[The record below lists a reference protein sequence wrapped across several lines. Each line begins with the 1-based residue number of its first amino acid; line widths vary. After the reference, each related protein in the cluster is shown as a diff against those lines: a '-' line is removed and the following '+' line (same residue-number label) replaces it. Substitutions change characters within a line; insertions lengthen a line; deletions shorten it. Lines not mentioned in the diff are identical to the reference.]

1 MYMSMYIGSL
11 GTNSLMFENCLV
23 FCDVRHVRSSI
34 LGQNEL
40 FEKFDV
46 QTIVVSEQGIPREE
60 KIFARK
66 ILREEKDAFLAKKN
80 LKIYRS
86 KI

>member
-1 MYMSMYIGSL
+1 MRIPT
-11 GTNSLMFENCLV
+11 TNT
-23 FCDVRHVRSSI
+23 I
-34 LGQNEL
+34 LTKNH
-40 FEKFDV
+40 KD
-46 QTIVVSEQGIPREE
+46 TIVVSEQGIPREE

>member
-1 MYMSMYIGSL
+1 MQPIANMGASL
-11 GTNSLMFENCLV
+11 
-23 FCDVRHVRSSI
+23 D
-34 LGQNEL
+34 
-40 FEKFDV
+40 
-46 QTIVVSEQGIPREE
+46 TIVVSEQGIPREE